1 MERKER
7 LRNLLNTL
15 LSEKP
20 EYASMRLPEG
30 VDEQA
35 LLLRSL
41 MNVREP
47 NDINPEF
54 LRLQDEELSF
64 QREEKGIVKADDL
77 GGSPADPRLCLWQGD
92 ITRLEADC
100 IVNAANSRMLGCFV
114 PLHNCIDNAI
124 HSAAG
129 IQLRLECYTQ
139 MQKLGRCEART
150 AEVISTRGYNLPARR
165 VLHVTGPI
173 VIDADGPT
181 DRQREELRACY
192 ANCLAEAEDEG
203 LESIAFCCISTGVFN
218 FPNDEAAVIAVD
230 TVKAYLHQHPQ
241 SSIRKVIFNVFKDED
256 LHIYK
261 RLLNDGLL
269 S

>member
-7 LRNLLNTL
+7 LHYLLNTL

-20 EYASMRLPEG
+20 EYASIRLPEG

-64 QREEKGIVKADDL
+64 QREGKGIVKADDF

-92 ITRLEADC
+92 ITRLEVDC
-100 IVNAANSRMLGCFV
+100 IVNAANSQMLGCFI
-114 PLHNCIDNAI
+114 PLHGCIDNAI

-129 IQLRLECYTQ
+129 IQVRLECYAQ
-139 MQKLGRCEART
+139 MQKFGREAHT
-150 AEVISTRGYNLPARR
+150 AEVISARGYNLPARR
-165 VLHVTGPI
+165 ILHVTGPI
-173 VIDADGPT
+173 VTNADGPT
-181 DRQREELRACY
+181 DRQRKELQACY
-192 ANCLAEAEDEG
+192 ANCLVEAENEK
-203 LESIAFCCISTGVFN
+203 LESIAFCCISTGVFR
-218 FPNDEAAVIAVD
+218 FPNAEAATIAVD
-230 TVKAYLHQHPQ
+230 TVRAYFQQHLQ
-241 SSIRKVIFNVFKDED
+241 SGIRKVVFNVFKDED
-256 LHIYK
+256 LHIYR
-261 RLLNDGLL
+261 RLLGYGL
-269 S
+269 